1 MGVFIMATYLAMQI
15 LKKKL
20 DYKQVISKFSEY
32 EEDIDMILIAEGRE
46 DLIVK

>member
-1 MGVFIMATYLAMQI
+1 MATYLAMQI

-20 DYKQVISKFSEY
+20 KYEQVMPKFPEYK
-32 EEDIDMILIAEGRE
+32 EDIDTILALEDRE

>member
-1 MGVFIMATYLAMQI
+1 MATYLAMQI
-15 LKKKL
+15 LKEKL
-20 DYKQVISKFSEY
+20 RYEQVISKFSEY

>member
-1 MGVFIMATYLAMQI
+1 MATYLAMQI

-20 DYKQVISKFSEY
+20 KYEHVIPKFPEYK
-32 EEDIDMILIAEGRE
+32 EDIDAILILEGRE